1 MARSTAISTPR
12 FVTICGPSTRLA
24 KLVPLSLNSYQA
36 TPYVAGRSPLGY
48 TVVHIYCETVEMKNI
63 TVSIDEETHRHA
75 RIRAAE
81 LGTSVSALVRGYL
94 RELVAE
100 PVDVTR
106 TRVRDS
112 ETEGQRRRRLLKE
125 VIADFDARGV
135 GLRMDEN
142 LPREALYDRDALR

>member
-1 MARSTAISTPR
+1 
-12 FVTICGPSTRLA
+12 
-24 KLVPLSLNSYQA
+24 
-36 TPYVAGRSPLGY
+36 
-48 TVVHIYCETVEMKNI
+48 MKNI

-106 TRVRDS
+106 TRVKDS

>member
-1 MARSTAISTPR
+1 
-12 FVTICGPSTRLA
+12 
-24 KLVPLSLNSYQA
+24 
-36 TPYVAGRSPLGY
+36 
-48 TVVHIYCETVEMKNI
+48 MKNI

-94 RELVAE
+94 KELVAE

-106 TRVRDS
+106 TRVKDS
-112 ETEGQRRRRLLKE
+112 GADLQRRRRLLKE
-125 VIADFDARGV
+125 VIADFEARGV
-135 GLRMDEN
+135 GLRMSEN